1 MIGFGQEQGSFITR
15 MVKSKWIGTPLFLA
29 ERMTGHTFRLGF
41 GYHRRKDKAVL
52 KLLSAKRFPRV
63 LAKVDL
69 D

>member
-1 MIGFGQEQGSFITR
+1 MRT
-15 MVKSKWIGTPLFLA
+15 VKSKSIGTPLFLV

-52 KLLSAKRFPRV
+52 KLLSAKQCPRA

-69 D
+69 G